1 MSWIPAI
8 VAGLAVVVIF
18 FYPLTRSRMIAIQDE
33 LAIKRAKDLGDKP
46 ETSEEMETSSR
57 LWSGL
62 PMVMRWA
69 MAVLAVILALE
80 LIFIILK

>member
-1 MSWIPAI
+1 
-8 VAGLAVVVIF
+8 
-18 FYPLTRSRMIAIQDE
+18 MIAIQDE

-62 PMVMRWA
+62 PKVMRWV
-69 MAVLAVILALE
+69 MGSLVVILVVE